1 MQLQIYPDHSS
12 QSEAAAE
19 LILSTIRRKPGAV
32 LCLATGDT
40 PRLTYNLVVEKA
52 LEEKLHI
59 SDCFFIG
66 LDEWLGI
73 PRDNEGTCH
82 HFLHNL
88 VFQPLGINSNKV
100 HLFDSMTPNPLQE
113 CRQMNEVIAGKGGID
128 LMLVGVGM
136 NGHLGFNEPGVS
148 PDLQAHVITLDETTR
163 TVGQKYF
170 QQTTSLNQGITLGLQ
185 QVLQSRQLVMMASG
199 LKKSGIVKQAID
211 GPVSATVPAS
221 YIQVHFNG
229 IALLDE
235 DAAHLIAR

>member
-12 QSEAAAE
+12 QSVAAAE

-52 LEEKLHI
+52 LEEKLNI

-73 PRDNEGTCH
+73 PRDNEGSCH

-88 VFQPLGINSNKV
+88 VFQPLEINSNKV
-100 HLFDSMTPNPLQE
+100 HLFDSMTQNPLQE
-113 CRQMNEVIAGKGGID
+113 CRQMNEVIARKGGID

-148 PDLQAHVITLDETTR
+148 ADLQAHVITLDETTR

-170 QQTTSLNQGITLGLQ
+170 QQTTRLNQGITLGLQ

-235 DAAHLIAR
+235 DAAQLIAR

>member
-12 QSEAAAE
+12 QSLATAE
-19 LILSTIRRKPGAV
+19 LILSTIRQKPGAV

-40 PRLTYNLVVEKA
+40 PRLAYNLMVQKA
-52 LEEKLHI
+52 LEEKLDI

-73 PRDNEGTCH
+73 PPNNEGSCY
-82 HFLHNL
+82 HFLHQY
-88 VFQPLGINSNKV
+88 VFQPLGINADNV
-100 HLFDSMTPNPLQE
+100 HLFDSMTDDPLKE
-113 CRQMNEVIAGKGGID
+113 CHQMNEVIAAKGGID

-148 PDLQAHVITLDETTR
+148 PDLEAHVITLDETTR

-170 QQTTSLNQGITLGLQ
+170 QQSTSLNQGITLGLQ
-185 QVLQSRQLVMMASG
+185 QILQSRQLIMMASG
-199 LKKSGIVKQAID
+199 LKKSGIVKQAIE
-211 GPVSATVPAS
+211 GPVSTTVPAS
-221 YIQVHFNG
+221 YIQTHFNG

-235 DAAHLIAR
+235 DAAKLIAR

>member
-12 QSEAAAE
+12 QSLAAAE
-19 LILSTIRRKPGAV
+19 LILSAIRQKPDAV

-40 PRLTYNLVVEKA
+40 PRLAYNLLVEKA
-52 LEEKLHI
+52 LKEKLNL
-59 SDCFFIG
+59 SECFFIG

-73 PRDNEGTCH
+73 PRDNEGSCH
-82 HFLHNL
+82 HFLHKL

-100 HLFDSMTPNPLQE
+100 HLFDSMTPDPVKDCN
-113 CRQMNEVIAGKGGID
+113 QMNQVIAGKGGID

-148 PDLQAHVITLDETTR
+148 PDLQAHIITLDETTR

-170 QQTTSLNQGITLGLQ
+170 QQTTPLNQGITLGLQ
-185 QVLQSRQLVMMASG
+185 QILQSRQLLMMASG
-199 LKKSGIVKQAID
+199 LKKSNIVKQALE

-221 YIQVHFNG
+221 YIQVHANG

-235 DAAHLIAR
+235 AAATLIAG